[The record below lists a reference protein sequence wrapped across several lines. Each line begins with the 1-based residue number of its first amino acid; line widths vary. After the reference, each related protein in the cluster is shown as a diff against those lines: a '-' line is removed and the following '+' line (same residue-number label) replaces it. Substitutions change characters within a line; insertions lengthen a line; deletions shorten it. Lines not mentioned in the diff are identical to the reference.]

1 MTSPSAIPSH
11 AAESD
16 EGTSRLP
23 FIPRGSLD
31 QGGTA
36 LWDSTISRLAG
47 GAVNEEGG
55 LVGPYNAWLTAPA
68 IGTRLADLLPALRFD
83 TSVERRLL
91 ELAIITTA
99 ALWGATFDWSSH
111 SQMAVRTGIDQGVI
125 DAIASNQ
132 VPPFIKN
139 DERAVYELVEELVA
153 DGHVCADTYEA
164 AQALIGD
171 QAMVELVSVCGFYTL
186 VSFTLN
192 AFVNGPAAGA
202 DTSMRVRYAVPYP
215 GSAWGLSLPPFH
227 W

>member
-1 MTSPSAIPSH
+1 VRFH

-23 FIPRGSLD
+23 FIPRASLD
-31 QGGTA
+31 QNGTV
-36 LWDSTISRLAG
+36 LWDSTISRVAG

-68 IGTRLADLLPALRFD
+68 IGTRLADLVPALRFD
-83 TSVERRLL
+83 TSIERRLL
-91 ELAIITTA
+91 ELAIVTTA
-99 ALWGATFDWSSH
+99 ARWEAKFDWSSH
-111 SQMAVRTGIDQGVI
+111 SQMAVRTGIDQAVV

-132 VPPFIKN
+132 VPPFMKD
-139 DERAVYELVEELVA
+139 DERAVYELVEELLA
-153 DGHVCADTYEA
+153 DGHVCAETHEE

-192 AFVNGPAAGA
+192 TFVDGAPAGA
-202 DTSMRVRYAVPYP
+202 ETNGQVRCTVRSP
-215 GSAWGLSLPPFH
+215 GSAWRLSLPPFH